1 MTDVSSGGRRG
12 RSYDRQAFSAER
24 GARMARRKTTD
35 HSEDAGGAPARPRP
49 TEAQRRILEA
59 AMEVFGTKGYG
70 NGSLL
75 EVGQKV
81 GLTRQGI
88 LHHYPSKEK
97 LLLAMLEYR
106 DDADV
111 AGLEGQHVP
120 SGEAFFD
127 HLVNTTRINTTRP
140 GVLQAYIVLS
150 ADSVTEGHPAQQFFR
165 DRYTGLRAMI
175 VDALHEVAPAAGPDQ
190 LRNTA
195 SALIGTMDGLQIQW
209 LLDPDVV
216 DMPAAVE
223 VAIRAA
229 IASLRA
235 RSGGGD

>member
-1 MTDVSSGGRRG
+1 MPGHEANGSVPEQDPPGSG
-12 RSYDRQAFSAER
+12 
-24 GARMARRKTTD
+24 RM
-35 HSEDAGGAPARPRP
+35 HL
-49 TEAQRRILEA
+49 TEPQRRILEA
-59 AMEVFGTKGYG
+59 AMEVFGTKGYT

-75 EVGQKV
+75 EVGQKA

-97 LLLAMLEYR
+97 LLLAMLDYR

-111 AGLEGQHVP
+111 AGLDGQHVP
-120 SGEAFFD
+120 AGEAFFD
-127 HLVNTTRINTTRP
+127 HLITTTRINTTRP

-165 DRYTGLRAMI
+165 ERYAGLRAMI
-175 VDALHEVAPAAGPDQ
+175 VDAFREVVPGVDDVRVTEA
-190 LRNTA
+190 A

-209 LLDPDVV
+209 LLDPEVV

-223 VAIRAA
+223 ATIRAA
-229 IASLRA
+229 IVALRLSDGA
-235 RSGGGD
+235 PGEPQA

>member
-1 MTDVSSGGRRG
+1 MSRRPNHETPEPGVADPPAARG
-12 RSYDRQAFSAER
+12 RL
-24 GARMARRKTTD
+24 TLTD
-35 HSEDAGGAPARPRP
+35 
-49 TEAQRRILEA
+49 AQQRILEA
-59 AMEVFGTKGYG
+59 AMEVFGTKGYT

-97 LLLAMLEYR
+97 LLLAMLDYR

-111 AGLEGQHVP
+111 AGLDGHHVP
-120 SGEAFFD
+120 SGAAFFD
-127 HLVNTTRINTTRP
+127 HLVTTTRINTTRP
-140 GVLQAYIVLS
+140 GVLQAYSVLS

-165 DRYTGLRAMI
+165 DRYAGLRAMI
-175 VDALHEVAPAAGPDQ
+175 VEALHDVAPGVDATR
-190 LRNTA
+190 LRDSA

-209 LLDPDVV
+209 LLDPEVV

-223 VAIRAA
+223 GAITATISALQAESARGTRA
-229 IASLRA
+229 
-235 RSGGGD
+235 D

>member
-1 MTDVSSGGRRG
+1 MPAATRR
-12 RSYDRQAFSAER
+12 
-24 GARMARRKTTD
+24 
-35 HSEDAGGAPARPRP
+35 PPL
-49 TEAQRRILEA
+49 TEPQQRILEA
-59 AMEVFGTKGYG
+59 AMEVFGTKGYT

-75 EVGQKV
+75 DVGQKA

-111 AGLEGQHVP
+111 AGLDGHHVP
-120 SGEAFFD
+120 SGRAFFD
-127 HLVNTTRINTTRP
+127 HLISTTRINTTRP

-165 DRYTGLRAMI
+165 DRYAGLRTMI
-175 VDALHEVAPAAGPDQ
+175 IDALHEVVPTVGEKQ
-190 LRNTA
+190 LRDTA
-195 SALIGTMDGLQIQW
+195 SSLIGTMDGLQIQW

-223 VAIRAA
+223 GAITAAIRALQPGRGYA
-229 IASLRA
+229 QPDDA
-235 RSGGGD
+235 

>member
-1 MTDVSSGGRRG
+1 MPGHEASGAVPEQDAPGSGR
-12 RSYDRQAFSAER
+12 
-24 GARMARRKTTD
+24 M
-35 HSEDAGGAPARPRP
+35 HL
-49 TEAQRRILEA
+49 TEPQRRILEA
-59 AMEVFGTKGYG
+59 AMEVFGTKGYT

-75 EVGQKV
+75 EVGQRA

-111 AGLEGQHVP
+111 AGLDGQHVP
-120 SGEAFFD
+120 AGQAFFD
-127 HLVNTTRINTTRP
+127 HLIATMRINTTRP

-165 DRYTGLRAMI
+165 DRYAGLRAMI
-175 VDALHEVAPAAGPDQ
+175 VDALHEVAPAVGEKR
-190 LRNTA
+190 LRDAA

-223 VAIRAA
+223 GAITAAIR
-229 IASLRA
+229 SLQSTA
-235 RSGGGD
+235 

>member
-1 MTDVSSGGRRG
+1 MPGHEANGSVPEQDAPGSG
-12 RSYDRQAFSAER
+12 
-24 GARMARRKTTD
+24 RM
-35 HSEDAGGAPARPRP
+35 HL
-49 TEAQRRILEA
+49 TEPQRRILEA
-59 AMEVFGTKGYG
+59 AMEVFGTKGYT

-75 EVGQKV
+75 EVGQKA

-97 LLLAMLEYR
+97 LLLAMLDYR

-111 AGLEGQHVP
+111 AGLDGQHVP
-120 SGEAFFD
+120 AGEAFFD
-127 HLVNTTRINTTRP
+127 HLITTTRINTTRP

-165 DRYTGLRAMI
+165 ERYAGLRAMI
-175 VDALHEVAPAAGPDQ
+175 VDAFREVVPGVDDVRVTEA
-190 LRNTA
+190 A

-209 LLDPDVV
+209 LLDPEVV

-223 VAIRAA
+223 ATIRAA
-229 IASLRA
+229 IVALRLGLASP
-235 RSGGGD
+235 GDPKD